1 LVGSTLRIRSAIT
14 VKLLSMK
21 LSLRWERGTLGG
33 HCWQPSWPICL
44 TLMPLGWAKP

>member
-21 LSLRWERGTLGG
+21 LSLRWERGTGVAQSFLPPILADL
-33 HCWQPSWPICL
+33 PSL
-44 TLMPLGWAKP
+44 R